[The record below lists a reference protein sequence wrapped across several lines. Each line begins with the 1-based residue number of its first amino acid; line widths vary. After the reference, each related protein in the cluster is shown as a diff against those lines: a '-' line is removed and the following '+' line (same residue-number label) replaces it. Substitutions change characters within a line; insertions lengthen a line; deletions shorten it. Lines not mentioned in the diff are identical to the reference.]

1 MILVIF
7 QVKILKWNS
16 KIFSQKIQFLDFFLS
31 VDFDPSFFMSSNPSW
46 VVEQKSSLKIITSAA
61 VHSRSLLLGQL
72 WHGG

>member
-1 MILVIF
+1 MKFKDFFVD
-7 QVKILKWNS
+7 
-16 KIFSQKIQFLDFFLS
+16 FLDFCPS